1 MDVNGTLVSALCGEG
16 SEDEFSRTRES
27 GVKALLSIQ
36 PQIVVA
42 CERAFL
48 QAIQQEN
55 K

>member
-1 MDVNGTLVSALCGEG
+1 MDVNGTLVSVLCGEG
-16 SEDEFSRTRES
+16 SEDEFNSES

-36 PQIVVA
+36 PQIVDA

-55 K
+55 KC